1 MNIEIGNKADKQ
13 RHRDLKG
20 LARVGQH
27 WIDLEPDPTLD
38 HITQLACSIFNV
50 PISLVSILGKQNQYF
65 KSLQGIDVNCT
76 PIEQSFCAHA
86 VKHDDIFIVTDA
98 TTHPSFAENSLVT
111 GPPNIVFYAGFPL
124 VLTNGIEVGA
134 LCIIDSKTRVFS
146 AEDKLKLTNL
156 GKLCLATLENYS
168 RQTEA
173 LEYAQILAKWNDAED
188 QTAHLG
194 SMIERSSNEFY
205 VIDGATLKFRYVNQ
219 RARNN
224 LGYSLDEML
233 EMSLLDVKINMTPET
248 LEQLLKRLRSGDE
261 TQVIFDAL
269 HQRKN
274 GELYPVDVRI
284 ERDYIGTEE
293 IFIAIG
299 MDVTEKKQQEEE
311 VQKLSDLNQAIFDS
325 SESGILSMQAIYDE
339 TGEIFDFLFV
349 AANPTVGK
357 ILNLTPEKI
366 IGKTIRDD
374 FPQRIEQGIFDKYKR
389 VVETGEPIIFET
401 YLQETHLNGWHRVS
415 AVPTGTDGVTIS
427 FISIHQIKSTEIQL
441 QETNAELRQTNDIL
455 NQFNSIVAHDLKR
468 PLRHLNLFAELLLED
483 VDKPEKTV
491 ETAHKILNS
500 AQQAQ
505 SMVRALTD
513 FASVGRHSLIFKTVS
528 INKTIQTVKA
538 ELKDKLDISNAFF
551 PVADLPSVKGDESLI
566 IQLFTNLIE
575 NSIKYRSDKT
585 PMFDLKYHEE
595 ETMICFQFNDNGI
608 GIPKDQATN
617 VFRMFNRLP
626 DGLHQKG
633 EGVGLAICQRIIQS
647 HGGKIWIDT
656 DYSAGASIHF
666 SLPKV
671 MPNDEIIES

>member
-1 MNIEIGNKADKQ
+1 MSVNVKNEPDKNEQ
-13 RHRDLKG
+13 
-20 LARVGQH
+20 QN
-27 WIDLEPDPTLD
+27 LEWLTTEKDPTLD
-38 HITQLACSIFNV
+38 HITALARSIFNV
-50 PISLVSILGKQNQYF
+50 PES
-65 KSLQGIDVNCT
+65 
-76 PIEQSFCAHA
+76 
-86 VKHDDIFIVTDA
+86 IVTIVGKHQPIFTSLKD
-98 TTHPSFAENSLVT
+98 TNLSHVPAENSFCGVALESKEILVIEDST
-111 GPPNIVFYAGFPL
+111 KDSFFKTRPETVGKTKVVFYAGFPL
-124 VLTNGIEVGA
+124 ILQNGLELGA
-134 LCIIDSKTRVFS
+134 LCIIDSKPREFS
-146 AEDKLKLTNL
+146 DSDRENLANL
-156 GKLCLATLENYS
+156 GRVCLATLENCS
-168 RQTEA
+168 LRAQTV
-173 LEYAQILAKWNDAED
+173 EYTKTSKRLHDAED
-188 QTAHLG
+188 RTTHLG

-261 TQVIFDAL
+261 TQVLFNAL

-274 GELYPVDVRI
+274 RELYPVDVRI
-284 ERDYIGTEE
+284 ERDYIGSEE

-325 SESGILSMQAIYDE
+325 SESGILSMQAIYDA
-339 TGEIFDFLFV
+339 TGEIFDFRFV
-349 AANPTVGK
+349 AANPTVGE
-357 ILNLTPEKI
+357 ILNLTPESI

-401 YLQETHLNGWHRVS
+401 YMQETHLNGWHRVS
-415 AVPTGTDGVTIS
+415 AMPTGTDGVTIS

-441 QETNAELRQTNDIL
+441 QGTNAELRQTNDIL

-513 FASVGRHSLIFKTVS
+513 FASVGRHNLIFKTVS

-551 PVADLPSVKGDESLI
+551 PVGDLPAVKGDESLI

-585 PMFDLKYHEE
+585 AMFDLKYQEE
-595 ETMICFQFNDNGI
+595 ETMISFQFNDNGI
-608 GIPKDQATN
+608 GIPKGQATN

-656 DYSAGASIHF
+656 DYSEGTSIHF

-671 MPNDEIIES
+671 MPNDEILES